1 MEDRTASPTAPRQ
14 SVLTRTHALVGIC
27 AATTLALGWIF
38 LHDRASKVEEKGE
51 VLKVAPVAR
60 YEPAPPPKQMILPAS
75 MPMPITMPTPAVT
88 PPPRDVATA
97 GPVQDPMK
105 AARHAPLLAF
115 AGGGGAAG
123 GGSGQQGQ
131 AGAVPLGMTQPGR
144 QPTELAAKLVPTQV
158 TSVTATVLKNQP
170 YLLTRGT
177 QIQCVLLT
185 AIDSTLPGPISCK
198 LPYDVIGKT
207 GLTLLDRGSIVVGET
222 GGSMQQGQ
230 SRLFALW
237 SRAETPQGVVI
248 SLDSPGADPLGRAGF
263 DGDVDNHFL
272 ARIGNALLLSV
283 VQGGLQVA
291 SSAVSAQ
298 GSTQLNLGGSE
309 SAIAEALRGS
319 VNIRPTL
326 RMNQGDTVSIS
337 VIRDLDFSPVYQL
350 SVR

>member
-1 MEDRTASPTAPRQ
+1 MEDRTASPVAPRK
-14 SVLTRTHALVGIC
+14 SPLTRVHAGVGIG
-27 AATTLALGWIF
+27 ALTILALGWVF
-38 LHDRASKVEEKGE
+38 LHDQTPKVAQDKGE
-51 VLKVAPVAR
+51 PLKVQPVAR
-60 YEPAPPPKQMILPAS
+60 YEPSPPPKAAATPVSMA
-75 MPMPITMPTPAVT
+75 MPMVM
-88 PPPRDVATA
+88 PPPAAVVAPPREVVA
-97 GPVQDPMK
+97 PAAQQDPMK

-115 AGGGGAAG
+115 GGGGGAASG
-123 GGSGQQGQ
+123 GGGQ
-131 AGAVPLGMTQPGR
+131 AGGVPVSGR
-144 QPTELAAKLVPTQV
+144 SGGQPTELAAKLVPTQV
-158 TSVTATVLKNQP
+158 TSVTASVLKNQP

-185 AIDSTLPGPISCK
+185 AIDSTLPGPISCR

-222 GGSMQQGQ
+222 GGNMSQGQ
-230 SRLFALW
+230 KRLFALW
-237 SRAETPQGVVI
+237 SRAETPQGVVV

-263 DGDVDNHFL
+263 EGDVDNHFL
-272 ARIGNALLLSV
+272 ERIGNALLLSV
-283 VQGGLQVA
+283 VQGGMQIA

-309 SAIAEALRGS
+309 SAVAEALRGS

-337 VIRDLDFSPVYQL
+337 VIRDMDFSPVYQL

>member
-1 MEDRTASPTAPRQ
+1 MDDRNASPVAPRK
-14 SVLTRTHALVGIC
+14 SPLTRTHAGVGIG
-27 AATTLALGWIF
+27 ALTVLALGWVF
-38 LHDRASKVEEKGE
+38 LHDQTPKAAQDKGE
-51 VLKVAPVAR
+51 PLKVQPVAK
-60 YEPAPPPKQMILPAS
+60 YEPSPPPKVVATPVSMA
-75 MPMPITMPTPAVT
+75 MPMVI
-88 PPPRDVATA
+88 PPPATVIAPPREVVAPTA
-97 GPVQDPMK
+97 QQDPMK
-105 AARHAPLLAF
+105 TARHAPLLAF
-115 AGGGGAAG
+115 GGGGGSAGGGQGQSGGVPVAG
-123 GGSGQQGQ
+123 TRGSG
-131 AGAVPLGMTQPGR
+131 

-158 TSVTATVLKNQP
+158 TSVTASVLKNQP

-185 AIDSTLPGPISCK
+185 AIDSTLPGPISCR

-222 GGSMQQGQ
+222 GGNMSQGQ
-230 SRLFALW
+230 KRLFALW
-237 SRAETPQGVVI
+237 SRAETPQGVVV

-263 DGDVDNHFL
+263 EGDVDNHFL
-272 ARIGNALLLSV
+272 ERIGNALLLSV
-283 VQGGLQVA
+283 VQGGIQVA
-291 SSAVSAQ
+291 ASAVSAQ

-309 SAIAEALRGS
+309 SAVAEALRGS

>member
-1 MEDRTASPTAPRQ
+1 MDDRNASPTAPRQ
-14 SVLTRTHALVGIC
+14 SVLSRKHAAVAI
-27 AATTLALGWIF
+27 AASATLAIGWVF
-38 LHDRASKVEEKGE
+38 LHDRTVKPEDKGE
-51 VLKVAPVAR
+51 ALRVQPVAR
-60 YEPAPPPKQMILPAS
+60 YEPAPPPKALPVALSTPLPVILPQ
-75 MPMPITMPTPAVT
+75 PPVT
-88 PPPRDVATA
+88 PPPREATA
-97 GPVQDPMK
+97 SIPSQTPDPMK

-115 AGGGGAAG
+115 GGGGGAAAIPAQQVGAQTVSARAG
-123 GGSGQQGQ
+123 G
-131 AGAVPLGMTQPGR
+131 

-158 TSVTATVLKNQP
+158 TAVTASVLKNQP

-185 AIDSTLPGPISCK
+185 AIDSTLPGPISCR

-222 GGSMQQGQ
+222 GGTMAQGQ
-230 SRLFALW
+230 KRLFALW
-237 SRAETPQGVVI
+237 SRAETPQGVVV

-263 DGDVDNHFL
+263 EGDVDSHFL
-272 ARIGNALLLSV
+272 ERIGNALLLSV
-283 VQGGLQVA
+283 VQGGLQIAAA
-291 SSAVSAQ
+291 SVSAP
-298 GSTQLNLGGSE
+298 GSTQLNLGGTE
-309 SAIAEALRGS
+309 SAVAEALRGS

>member
-1 MEDRTASPTAPRQ
+1 MEDRNASPVAPRQ
-14 SVLTRTHALVGIC
+14 SVFTRTHALVGIG
-27 AATTLALGWIF
+27 AVTMLALGWVF
-38 LHDRASKVEEKGE
+38 LHDPHAKPEDKGE
-51 VLKVAPVAR
+51 VLRVAPVAR
-60 YEPAPPPKQMILPAS
+60 YEPAPPPKQMILPVS
-75 MPMPITMPTPAVT
+75 LPMPITLPPPAVT
-88 PPPRDVATA
+88 PPPREVVVPTN
-97 GPVQDPMK
+97 VQDPMK
-105 AARHAPLLAF
+105 TARHAPLLAF
-115 AGGGGAAG
+115 GGGGAG

-131 AGAVPLGMTQPGR
+131 QGGVSLGAAQPGR
-144 QPTELAAKLVPTQV
+144 PPTELAAKLVPTQV
-158 TSVTATVLKNQP
+158 TSVTASVLKNQP

-222 GGSMQQGQ
+222 GGTMNQGQ

-263 DGDVDNHFL
+263 EGDVDSHFL

-283 VQGGLQVA
+283 VQGGMQVA
-291 SSAVSAQ
+291 ASAVSAQ

-309 SAIAEALRGS
+309 SAVAEALRGS

-350 SVR
+350 SVQ